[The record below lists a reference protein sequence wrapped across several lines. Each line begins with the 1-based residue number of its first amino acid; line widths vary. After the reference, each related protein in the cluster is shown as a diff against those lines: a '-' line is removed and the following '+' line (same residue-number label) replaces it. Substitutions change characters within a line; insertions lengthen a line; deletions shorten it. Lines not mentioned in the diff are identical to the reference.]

1 MRFLSSVA
9 KHRNLYCRHYDECLG
24 VAVKASWEGWTCAHC
39 ELMHAQPGELP
50 DAGDFA
56 IAGRRE

>member
-24 VAVKASWEGWTCAHC
+24 VAVKASWEGWTCVHC
-39 ELMHAQPGELP
+39 ELSTQPGEMP
-50 DAGDFA
+50 DVIDFA
-56 IAGRRE
+56 IAGRRD